1 MIEVLSGKKAIE
13 KAFQQYGFQ
22 MINIWIYGK
31 IEVVANYQKDNP
43 NEPWKHFWHAK
54 DKTNEVYISIFD
66 IDNSIDKSA
75 PQKIL
80 QDGELIWHQNK
91 PYVLRLKDDDWLI
104 APPFAILH
112 PEWLLP
118 LSEDKSQKIYL
129 VEAFDAP
136 ESSCGYYW
144 KIPSLGF
151 IPVSPATE
159 ETLSQEQ
166 YKAWLFEKQDIG
178 IAKVHLHDCKL
189 HLEKNKDD
197 QVYLQRIRDDYGPVG
212 IVALLKDAINLYS
225 ENSDNFEEIDQDKN
239 LVKNYQIPSNTMELL
254 LSYLDNHYGMTLP
267 RDKTYFTQRQLA
279 TAIGTELNNRFFV

>member
-22 MINIWIYGK
+22 MINIWLHGK
-31 IEVVANYQKDNP
+31 IEVVAIYQKDNP

-66 IDNSIDKSA
+66 IDNNFDKSA

-80 QDGELIWHQNK
+80 QDGDIIWHQKK
-91 PYVLRLKDDDWLI
+91 PYVLRLKGDDWLI

-112 PEWLLP
+112 PEWLLQ
-118 LSEDKSQKIYL
+118 LSEDKSQTIYL

-136 ESSCGYYW
+136 ESGHGYYW

-151 IPVSPATE
+151 IPLSPASE

-166 YKAWLFEKQDIG
+166 YSRWRFEKQDVG
-178 IAKVHLHDCKL
+178 IAKVHLHDCEL
-189 HLEKNKDD
+189 HLEKNNDG
-197 QVYLQRIRDDYGPVG
+197 QVSLQRILDDYGAVG
-212 IVALLKDAINLYS
+212 IAAFLQNAINLYS
-225 ENSDNFEEIDQDKN
+225 ENSDNFKEIDQDKN
-239 LVKNYQIPSNTMELL
+239 LVKDYQISSNTMELL

-267 RDKTYFTQRQLA
+267 RDKTYFTPRQLA
-279 TAIGTELNNRFFV
+279 DAISAELNNRFFV